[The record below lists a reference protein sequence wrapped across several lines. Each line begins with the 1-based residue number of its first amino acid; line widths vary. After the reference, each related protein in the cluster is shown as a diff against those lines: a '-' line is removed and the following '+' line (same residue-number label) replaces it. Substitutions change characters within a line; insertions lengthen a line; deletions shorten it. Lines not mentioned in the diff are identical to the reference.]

1 MGHRLHLLNLSLYKY
16 SSLLY
21 LDTANSGECDIK
33 EREKAEWWGDLTL
46 NANTIVTGDH
56 LYKRARCVV
65 SCASHMAGLTGS
77 GRRGRSPLSKR
88 WDRL

>member
-1 MGHRLHLLNLSLYKY
+1 MHFNLLNLSLYKY

-56 LYKRARCVV
+56 LYKRSQCVV

-77 GRRGRSPLSKR
+77 GRRGRSPLFKH

>member
-1 MGHRLHLLNLSLYKY
+1 MFVLNKLHYGTQMHFNLLNLSLYKY

-56 LYKRARCVV
+56 LYKRPSVLLAVPHIWP
-65 SCASHMAGLTGS
+65 A
-77 GRRGRSPLSKR
+77 
-88 WDRL
+88 

>member
-1 MGHRLHLLNLSLYKY
+1 MHFNLLNLSLYKY

-46 NANTIVTGDH
+46 NANTIYSDWGPPVQ
-56 LYKRARCVV
+56 
-65 SCASHMAGLTGS
+65 
-77 GRRGRSPLSKR
+77 RGPSVLLAVPHI
-88 WDRL
+88 WPA

>member
-1 MGHRLHLLNLSLYKY
+1 MHFNLLNLSLYKY

-56 LYKRARCVV
+56 LYKGARCVV

-77 GRRGRSPLSKR
+77 GRRGRSPLSKH
-88 WDRL
+88 

>member
-1 MGHRLHLLNLSLYKY
+1 MGHRCICLTYPLIYKY

-56 LYKRARCVV
+56 LYKRAQCVV

-77 GRRGRSPLSKR
+77 GRRGRSPLSKH
-88 WDRL
+88 

>member
-1 MGHRLHLLNLSLYKY
+1 MHFNLLNLSLYKY

-33 EREKAEWWGDLTL
+33 EREKAEWWGDLAL

-56 LYKRARCVV
+56 L
-65 SCASHMAGLTGS
+65 
-77 GRRGRSPLSKR
+77 
-88 WDRL
+88 

>member
-1 MGHRLHLLNLSLYKY
+1 MFVLNKLCYGTQMHLLNLSLYKY

-56 LYKRARCVV
+56 LYKGARCVV
-65 SCASHMAGLTGS
+65 SCAY
-77 GRRGRSPLSKR
+77 GRL
-88 WDRL
+88 DRLR

>member
-1 MGHRLHLLNLSLYKY
+1 MHFNLLNLSLYKY

-56 LYKRARCVV
+56 LYKRSQRVV